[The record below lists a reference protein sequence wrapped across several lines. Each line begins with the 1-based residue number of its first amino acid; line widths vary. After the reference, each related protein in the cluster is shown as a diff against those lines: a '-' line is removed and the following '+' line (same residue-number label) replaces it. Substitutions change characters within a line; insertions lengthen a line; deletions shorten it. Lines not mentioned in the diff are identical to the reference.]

1 MNRHS
6 RFILLICTVLLAPML
21 CSCGY
26 WAETQEQQSPAP
38 YIGAVAMEDIPVVDY
53 VTPRMSSNILT
64 DLEGYSA
71 DGRKEA
77 AVKGQELPE
86 EFRLVNAS
94 TGETVYR
101 GVLGET
107 AYLEA
112 EELSIGYAD
121 FSDFSEEGKYYLEC
135 DIIGQSYR
143 FEIHEKHI
151 ENLFLENYERM
162 SSACRAGTLSV
173 EDAVL
178 VLEAY
183 EWYSEIFP
191 DENHDKTPDILAD
204 FRTWVT
210 YMEAETD
217 MEETALYAAF
227 LAKFSYNY
235 QNFDRQYA
243 TDCLKRAS
251 TVFGQNRMATE
262 LDADSFF
269 ALTELYRATGL
280 STYGN
285 KIIGYK
291 SFLESNSDYLEE
303 TGYLYGGMTYIA
315 TRQKVNVDICDIF
328 MTDMKGRAEE
338 ISNRYQDMIH
348 PVQAKNNG
356 TEDLLKRAIEVS
368 CANYVTNNYQ
378 YTGIVEEFLHYLMGE
393 NLDSFNFYEQDG
405 EKAEY
410 LLLLAQLKGG
420 SPQQ

>member
-1 MNRHS
+1 MNRYR
-6 RFILLICTVLLAPML
+6 RFVLVICMVLFVSVL

-26 WAETQEQQSPAP
+26 WAETREQENAVP
-38 YIGAVAMEDIPVVDY
+38 YTGAMAMEDTPVVDY
-53 VTPRMSSNILT
+53 VTPRMSCNILA

-71 DGRKEA
+71 EGKKEV
-77 AVKGQELPE
+77 AVKGKELPE
-86 EFRLVNAS
+86 EFRLVNAF

-101 GVLGET
+101 GILEDT
-107 AYLEA
+107 TYLE
-112 EELSIGYAD
+112 EQELAIGYAD

-143 FEIHEKHI
+143 FEIHDQHI
-151 ENLFLENYERM
+151 GELFLESYERM
-162 SSACRAGTLSV
+162 ASASRAGTLPV

-191 DENHDKTPDILAD
+191 DKNYDKTPDILAD
-204 FRTWVT
+204 LRTWIT
-210 YMEAETD
+210 CMEAEPD

-251 TVFGQNRMATE
+251 TVFGQNKGAAGM
-262 LDADSFF
+262 DADSFF

-285 KIIGYK
+285 KIVEYK
-291 SFLESNSDYLEE
+291 SFLKSDSAYLEE
-303 TGYLYGGMTYIA
+303 AGYLYGGMTYIV
-315 TRQKVNVDICDIF
+315 TRQNVDVDICDIF
-328 MTDMKGRAEE
+328 MVDMRAQAEE
-338 ISNRYQDMIH
+338 ISNLYRDMLH
-348 PVQAKNNG
+348 PVNAGNNG
-356 TEDLLKRAIEVS
+356 TEDLLKSAIEVS

-393 NLDSFNFYEQDG
+393 NLNSVNFYEQDG

-410 LLLLAQLKGG
+410 LLLLAQLEGG